1 VWQVPA
7 AAEPASSEVALEL
20 AQHDLAA
27 MAETRADALSEVL
40 SVSSVEE
47 NADETRETSME
58 ADEVAYELA
67 ESTVR
72 RKQPTLVG
80 VAEDHQSE
88 EEEEEIFLEVTE
100 PSVPGQE
107 VTVEMAAA
115 DVRTRP
121 ATRAVEL
128 HGKGELAQVRQ
139 TFSTSLSNTCLY
151 FRPFRRVSALRLLV
165 GRQEGHPAC
174 KN

>member
-1 VWQVPA
+1 MWQVPA
-7 AAEPASSEVALEL
+7 AAQPASSEVASEL
-20 AQHDLAA
+20 AQHVVAA
-27 MAETRADALSEVL
+27 MAETRADTLSEVL

-80 VAEDHQSE
+80 IAEDHQSEDE
-88 EEEEEIFLEVTE
+88 EEEEEIFPDVTE
-100 PSVPGQE
+100 PSVPGEE

-128 HGKGELAQVRQ
+128 HGKGEIGQVRQ
-139 TFSTSLSNTCLY
+139 TFSASLLNTCFY
-151 FRPFRRVSALRLLV
+151 F
-165 GRQEGHPAC
+165 
-174 KN
+174 

>member
-7 AAEPASSEVALEL
+7 AAQPASSEVASEL
-20 AQHDLAA
+20 AQHVVAA
-27 MAETRADALSEVL
+27 MAETRADTLSEVL
-40 SVSSVEE
+40 SVSSV
-47 NADETRETSME
+47 ME

-72 RKQPTLVG
+72 RKQPTLLG

-88 EEEEEIFLEVTE
+88 DEEQEEIFPDVTE
-100 PSVPGQE
+100 PSVPGEE

-128 HGKGELAQVRQ
+128 HGKGEIGQVRQ
-139 TFSTSLSNTCLY
+139 TFSASLLNTCFY
-151 FRPFRRVSALRLLV
+151 F
-165 GRQEGHPAC
+165 
-174 KN
+174 

>member
-1 VWQVPA
+1 MWQVPA
-7 AAEPASSEVALEL
+7 AAQPASSEVASEL
-20 AQHDLAA
+20 AQHVVAA
-27 MAETRADALSEVL
+27 TAETRADTLSEVL

-47 NADETRETSME
+47 NADETRETFME

-88 EEEEEIFLEVTE
+88 DEEEEEIFPDVTE
-100 PSVPGQE
+100 PSVPGEE

-128 HGKGELAQVRQ
+128 HGKGEIGQVRQ
-139 TFSTSLSNTCLY
+139 TFSASLLNTCFY
-151 FRPFRRVSALRLLV
+151 F
-165 GRQEGHPAC
+165 
-174 KN
+174 